1 MTRRTPAS
9 AARSSTKGA
18 PPEPGNQG
26 AKIDA
31 EANDPLFVSALARGM
46 AILRYCGEAQTDLT
60 VSDIAHHL
68 GMVQSTAWRSC
79 YTLIK
84 LGYLVKV
91 SNDRVR
97 PGLPLLGLGYATLS
111 RQPIAELARP
121 VMEEIAQRLPG
132 AVSLGVREGFQI
144 LYLQRVEGGPVIYPG
159 LRPGSRVTLLASAMG
174 WAYVA
179 AMPSHDRRQFLA
191 QASEYSPELFA
202 RIKVRLMK
210 AIRDFDEDGYI
221 VNSGLIHPE
230 LSAIA
235 FPIGLAGE
243 LPKAALSFGGPKDAF
258 SLQRLKREVAPKLES
273 LARMLS
279 IAQG

>member
-9 AARSSTKGA
+9 VARPRTKVA
-18 PPEPGNQG
+18 TPEPGNPG
-26 AKIDA
+26 VLDDA

-46 AILRYCGEAQTDLT
+46 AILRCCGEAQTDLT

-91 SNDRVR
+91 SKDRVR
-97 PGLPLLGLGYATLS
+97 PGLPLLGLGFATLS

-121 VMEEIAQRLPG
+121 VMEDIAQRFPG

-179 AMPSHDRRQFLA
+179 AMPTQDRRQFLE
-191 QASEYSPELFA
+191 QARQYSPELHS
-202 RIKVRLMK
+202 RIKVRLEK
-210 AIRDFDEDGYI
+210 AIRDFGEHGYI

-235 FPIGLAGE
+235 FPIGSAGE
-243 LPKAALSFGGPKDAF
+243 LPRAALSFGGPKDDF
-258 SLQRLKREVAPKLES
+258 PLQRLEREVAPRLES

>member
-1 MTRRTPAS
+1 MVTRAPKS
-9 AARSSTKGA
+9 ARPDTKTIGSKVARSNA
-18 PPEPGNQG
+18 QD
-26 AKIDA
+26 AA

-46 AILRYCGEAQTDLT
+46 AILRYCGDAQADLT

-121 VMEEIAQRLPG
+121 VMEEIAQRFPG

-179 AMPSHDRRQFLA
+179 AMPSQNRAQFLA
-191 QASEYSPELFA
+191 QAREYSPDLYS
-202 RIKVRLMK
+202 RIKVRLEN
-210 AIRDFDEDGYI
+210 AIRDFRGHGYI

-235 FPIGLAGE
+235 FPIGITGE
-243 LPKAALSFGGPKDAF
+243 QPKAALSFGGPKDDF
-258 SLQRLKREVAPKLES
+258 PLLRLEREVAPALES

-279 IAQG
+279 IAHG